1 MLAGVEL
8 GGTKCICT
16 WGSGP
21 NDVRAQQEVAT
32 ENPEVTLGKIA
43 RILAQ
48 WDYRALGI
56 ASFGPLDLEPG
67 SPSFGTVLDTPK
79 RLWGGTDLRQLARGL
94 PCVIDTD
101 VNGAAIAEG
110 RWGAARNLCSWAY
123 ITVGTGVGVGSI
135 VNGSILRGAGHSEAG
150 HQRIPK
156 LPGDRFEGNCRFHGD
171 CVEGLASGPAIA
183 ARTGHD
189 PAVLPGD
196 HVAWN
201 HVAHAVA
208 MLCHNLILTTLPE
221 RILLGGGVMT
231 GQPGLIEIV
240 RNHVRASLA
249 NYSRHVS
256 VEEMITLPALG
267 TRAGALGPLALAA
280 TLGEQ

>member
-1 MLAGVEL
+1 MWAGVEL
-8 GGTKCICT
+8 GGTKCICI

-21 NDVRAQQEVAT
+21 NDVRAQEEVAT

-67 SPSFGTVLDTPK
+67 SPTFGTILDTPK
-79 RLWGGTDLRQLARGL
+79 KPWRGTNLVPLAKGL
-94 PCVIDTD
+94 PCLIDTD
-101 VNGAAIAEG
+101 VNGAAMAEG
-110 RWGAARNLCSWAY
+110 RWGAARNLRSWAY

-135 VNGSILRGAGHSEAG
+135 ANGGILRGAGHSEAG

-156 LPGDRFEGNCRFHGD
+156 LPGDRFAGSCRFHGD

-183 ARTGHD
+183 ARTGRD
-189 PAVLPGD
+189 PAALPSD
-196 HVAWN
+196 DIAWN
-201 HVAHAVA
+201 HVAHAIA
-208 MLCHNLILTTLPE
+208 MLCHNLALTTLPE

-231 GQPGLIEIV
+231 GQPDLLEKV
-240 RNHVRASLA
+240 RHHVRSSLA
-249 NYSRHVS
+249 AYGGRAP
-256 VEEMITLPALG
+256 VEEMIALPALG
-267 TRAGALGPLALAA
+267 ARAGALGPLALAS
-280 TLGEQ
+280 TLGG